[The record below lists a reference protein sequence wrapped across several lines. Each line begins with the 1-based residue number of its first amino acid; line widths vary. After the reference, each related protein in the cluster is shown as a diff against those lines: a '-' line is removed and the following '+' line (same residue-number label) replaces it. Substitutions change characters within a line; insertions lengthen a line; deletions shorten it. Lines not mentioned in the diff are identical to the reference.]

1 MSSELKCS
9 ICLDFYNSSENKPC
23 ILSCGHSFCRSCL
36 IQLESR
42 FCSTC
47 RSEFEPEDYTI
58 NYALMSLAENR
69 TEEDDEDMCQEHNL
83 PKNCECSTH
92 RTMICAACGM
102 VNHKQCETSFIGVKL
117 SSKKRKFNEEESE
130 EDTDEIYSKSV
141 CRVGKLMTKNLKLKK
156 TLKVSRDKSTQL
168 KDEKR
173 QTKKELEKESK
184 RMKYIELWK
193 TLITDQKKK
202 VQNSSLVSELE
213 DNKQVLVKIQV
224 EFQRR
229 FRESKRRRIKE

>member
-47 RSEFEPEDYTI
+47 RSEFEPEEYTI
-58 NYALMSLAENR
+58 NYALMSLAENK
-69 TEEDDEDMCQEHNL
+69 TEDDDEDICREHNL

-102 VNHKQCETSFIGVKL
+102 VNHKQCETSFIGEKL
-117 SSKKRKFNEEESE
+117 SSKKRKFNEKELDKDNEKVHL
-130 EDTDEIYSKSV
+130 KSV
-141 CRVGKLMTKNLKLKK
+141 CRVAKLMVKEIELEK
-156 TLKVSRDKSTQL
+156 TIKESTEESIQL
-168 KDEKR
+168 KE
-173 QTKKELEKESK
+173 TKKELEKENQ
-184 RMKYIELWK
+184 RRETIELRK
-193 TLITDQKKK
+193 TMITVQKKK
-202 VQNSSLVSELE
+202 VQNSPLVSEFVVNE
-213 DNKQVLVKIQV
+213 KILVDLQE
-224 EFQRR
+224 EFQRD
-229 FRESKRRRIKE
+229 FGESPAPKRRRMKE